1 MTSTFCVIHPSRAWV
16 NLAFSRGTD
25 LADPQG
31 LLEGTGKRIRHVKAH
46 AAPDA
51 RTATVRALVRQAAR
65 LAVSQSSLRPR
76 R

>member
-1 MTSTFCVIHPSRAWV
+1 V

-31 LLEGTGKRIRHVKAH
+31 LLEGTGKRIRHVKVRAG
-46 AAPDA
+46 PDA
-51 RTATVRALVRQAAR
+51 RTAAVRAIVRQAAR
-65 LAVSQSSLRPR
+65 LAVSQSSLHPR